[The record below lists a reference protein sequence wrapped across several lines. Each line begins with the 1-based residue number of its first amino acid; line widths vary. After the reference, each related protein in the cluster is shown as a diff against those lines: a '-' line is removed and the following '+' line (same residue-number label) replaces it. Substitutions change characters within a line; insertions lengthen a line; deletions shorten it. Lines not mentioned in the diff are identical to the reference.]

1 MILIVLNSYSCFPC
15 LSRKLCRNPS
25 TTFSHIPVTHRYRLI
40 DKEAHKPKTSFDRIT
55 SSVVRANK
63 KLTFYY
69 FIGKSHTTAL
79 AGEYCTSVMY
89 SSPSIMR
96 LMLPSSAL
104 ELDLVCHLRRQPVAH
119 CPPPAANPAHHC
131 QPVISMTVSADNIRW
146 SLQQQRR
153 RRRVS
158 AAVVSAIT
166 LQDGNSCVASTIIS
180 NITNIEQSTT
190 NKRKSGTEMPNI
202 KFLLSEL
209 SVIYLIVKLG
219 GKSFSRKND
228 TYWNENQH

>member
-63 KLTFYY
+63 KITFYY

-131 QPVISMTVSADNIRW
+131 QSVISMTVSADNIRW

-166 LQDGNSCVASTIIS
+166 LQDGNSVALPQRSFQTSPTSS
-180 NITNIEQSTT
+180 NLRRTS
-190 NKRKSGTEMPNI
+190 
-202 KFLLSEL
+202 
-209 SVIYLIVKLG
+209 
-219 GKSFSRKND
+219 
-228 TYWNENQH
+228 ENQEPKCQTSNFFSANFQLFTWLSN